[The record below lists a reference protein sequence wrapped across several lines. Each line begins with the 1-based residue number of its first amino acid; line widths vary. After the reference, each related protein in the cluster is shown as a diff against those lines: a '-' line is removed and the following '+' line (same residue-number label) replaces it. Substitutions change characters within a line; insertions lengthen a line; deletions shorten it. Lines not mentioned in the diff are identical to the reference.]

1 MTRKKN
7 IPLVKG
13 GQGRSVA
20 NVKGAANNMAITIM
34 FGVLVMLFV
43 LIRWG

>member
-1 MTRKKN
+1 MSKRN

-13 GQGRSVA
+13 GQGRDA
-20 NVKGAANNMAITIM
+20 TNVRDSANNLAITIM